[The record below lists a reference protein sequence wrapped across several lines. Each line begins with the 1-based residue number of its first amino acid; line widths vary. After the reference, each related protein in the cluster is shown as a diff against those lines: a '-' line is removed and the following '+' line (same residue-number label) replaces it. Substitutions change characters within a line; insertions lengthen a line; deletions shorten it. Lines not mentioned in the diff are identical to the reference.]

1 MKKLF
6 GKIRLTRKML
16 WIFIGVCVVCNATG
30 AAAVFIGRDRLIGPS
45 YADLNGLACLEVGS
59 VDIHHKDQVWVR
71 KYVSVEHAD
80 GVNRIKT
87 ALRVAKAVADSRKV
101 DLVQVVVLDKN
112 GPTDRSGIRGHAI
125 GADVVYIRDPQ
136 TLPSGVTRAK
146 LTARYVDAEAT
157 SNGDFYGTTVNLP
170 TNNAAAIM
178 AKMTDKVECD
188 KPVSALPEGE
198 LKAKAM
204 EGEHAAPAGEHA
216 APAAGA
222 HGGEEGAAAKPAG
235 EHGAEA
241 ATPAPAEEKPGM
253 IASLKNMIFGA
264 EEKPAA
270 DAHGEAQPALP
281 SIEGPKTEAKP
292 SGDAHG
298 GEAAAKKPDDH
309 ATSEPVTKPAE
320 IVAAV
325 DPVVDNSVLT
335 SVKSL
340 IFGGK
345 KSEES
350 NKPVVVDE
358 KSH

>member
-45 YADLNGLACLEVGS
+45 YADLNGLSCMEVGS

-71 KYVSVEHAD
+71 KYVSVDHAD

-125 GADVVYIRDPQ
+125 GADVVYIRDPKA
-136 TLPSGVTRAK
+136 LPSGVNRPK
-146 LTARYVDAEAT
+146 LTARYVDAKAT
-157 SNGDFYGTTVNLP
+157 INGDFYGTTVNLP

-178 AKMTDKVECD
+178 AKMTDKVECE
-188 KPVSALPEGE
+188 KPVPVLPEGE
-198 LKAKAM
+198 LKAKAS
-204 EGEHAAPAGEHA
+204 EGEKAAPAES
-216 APAAGA
+216 A
-222 HGGEEGAAAKPAG
+222 HGGEGGADAKPAG
-235 EHGAEA
+235 EHGTEA

-253 IASLKNMIFGA
+253 IASIKSMIFGA
-264 EEKPAA
+264 EEKPAT
-270 DAHGEAQPALP
+270 DAHGDAQPAVP
-281 SIEGPKTEAKP
+281 NIEGPKAEAQP
-292 SGDAHG
+292 NSHS
-298 GEAAAKKPDDH
+298 GEASAKKPEDH
-309 ATSEPVTKPAE
+309 ATPEPVTKPAE
-320 IVAAV
+320 IVATV
-325 DPVVDNSVLT
+325 EPVVDNSVLT
-335 SVKSL
+335 SVKSM

-345 KSEES
+345 KSEENS
-350 NKPVVVDE
+350 KPVVVDQ

>member
-125 GADVVYIRDPQ
+125 GADVVYIRDPK

-188 KPVSALPEGE
+188 KPVAALPEGE
-198 LKAKAM
+198 LKAKAK
-204 EGEHAAPAGEHA
+204 EGEHAAPAA
-216 APAAGA
+216 SA
-222 HGGEEGAAAKPAG
+222 HGGEEGAAAKPAA

-253 IASLKNMIFGA
+253 IASIKSMIFGA
-264 EEKPAA
+264 EEKPAG
-270 DAHGEAQPALP
+270 DTHGEAQPALP
-281 SIEGPKTEAKP
+281 SVEGPKTEAKP
-292 SGDAHG
+292 NADAHG
-298 GEAAAKKPDDH
+298 GGEASAKKPEDH
-309 ATSEPVTKPAE
+309 ATPEPVTKPAE

-325 DPVVDNSVLT
+325 EPVVDNSVLT
-335 SVKSL
+335 SVKSM

-345 KSEES
+345 KSEETK
-350 NKPVVVDE
+350 KPVVVEE